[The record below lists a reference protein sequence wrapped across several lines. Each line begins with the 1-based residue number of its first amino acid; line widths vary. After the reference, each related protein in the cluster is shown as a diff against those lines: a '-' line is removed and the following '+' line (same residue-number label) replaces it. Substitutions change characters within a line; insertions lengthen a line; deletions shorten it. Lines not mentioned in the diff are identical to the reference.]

1 MTRIVQNS
9 YSSVATA
16 SDAARY
22 VGERL
27 RLARKIRNITVQSL
41 ASNLGISRVQLQ
53 KYENA
58 QTNITISRLWEIANV
73 LNIEPIFC

>member
-27 RLARKIRNITVQSL
+27 RLARKIRTITVQSL